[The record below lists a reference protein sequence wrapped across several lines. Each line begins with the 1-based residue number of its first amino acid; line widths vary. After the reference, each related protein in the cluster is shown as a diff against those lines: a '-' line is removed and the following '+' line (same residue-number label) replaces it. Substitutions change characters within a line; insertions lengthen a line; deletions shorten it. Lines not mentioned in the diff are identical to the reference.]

1 MNVRIKRTA
10 YWLLPGA
17 AAALLGLGGGPACA
31 QGADAATA
39 ASPSGPIPYYVGLS
53 QGLTYDSNV
62 YSVPLGPGDA
72 YSTTSLLGGFDQ
84 RIGRQRVFGS
94 ANVGV
99 NRYRDQTQLDN
110 TSYHV
115 AAGLDWETLYNL
127 AGNLGVALSRQLVPP
142 GVTSVVPEQ
151 VRNLEQTQ
159 SVNATARWGGTS
171 LLTLEA
177 TLGYSKIDYS
187 APAYVA
193 SESRAE
199 TASLATYYRPGGP
212 LRLGLAARIVDTR
225 SPQAFFDPANGTYQS
240 NSVKSNNLDFLV
252 DYDVSGLVTTN
263 ARLSYT
269 KQTNSA
275 SNEPGFS
282 GLTGSLG
289 LTWRAT
295 GKTSLTLDAAR
306 NAGLQATPFTAYSV
320 VPGASGS
327 LQTIAMTGQY
337 QNSQVTDSAGLRLTY
352 SATAKIDAFAGARY
366 VRDRLASTIVAASGN
381 LAAPDTIDSQRT
393 AFIGANYAVARN
405 WSLACNLSHGSRHVS
420 GGAVAYAYNDT
431 TVGCS
436 ARYDLHL

>member
-1 MNVRIKRTA
+1 MNVRIKQTA
-10 YWLLPGA
+10 YGLLPGA
-17 AAALLGLGGGPACA
+17 AAALLGLAGGSAWA
-31 QGADAATA
+31 QGADATTA
-39 ASPSGPIPYYVGLS
+39 ASPLEPSPYYVGLS
-53 QGLTYDSNV
+53 QGFTYDSNV
-62 YSVPLGPGDA
+62 YSVPSGPGDS

-84 RIGRQRVFGS
+84 RLGRQRVFGN

-110 TSYHV
+110 TSYR
-115 AAGLDWETLYNL
+115 AAGGLDWETLHDL
-127 AGNLGVALSRQLVPP
+127 SGNLGVALSRQLVPP
-142 GVTSVVPEQ
+142 GVTNSVPEQ
-151 VRNLEQTQ
+151 ASNIGQTQ
-159 SVNATARWGGTS
+159 SVNASARWGGPS

-177 TLGYSKIDYS
+177 TLGYSKVDYS

-225 SPQAFFDPANGTYQS
+225 SPQAFFDPVNGTYQS

-252 DYDVSGLVTTN
+252 DYDVSGLLTTN

-275 SNEPGFS
+275 SNAADFS
-282 GLTGSLG
+282 GLTGSLS
-289 LTWRAT
+289 LTWKAT

-306 NAGLQATPFTAYSV
+306 NAGLQATPFTRYSV
-320 VPGASGS
+320 VPDASGS
-327 LQTIAMTGQY
+327 LQTIATTGQY
-337 QNSQVTDSAGLRLTY
+337 QNSQLTDSAGLRLTY

-366 VRDRLASTIVAASGN
+366 ARDRIASTIVDASGN
-381 LAAPDTIDSQRT
+381 LAAPDTIDAQST
-393 AFIGANYAVARN
+393 AFIGANYAVVRN
-405 WSLACNLSHGSRHVS
+405 WSLACNLSHGHRSVS
-420 GGAVAYAYNDT
+420 GGAVAYAYNDN

-436 ARYDLHL
+436 ARYDLRL

>member
-1 MNVRIKRTA
+1 
-10 YWLLPGA
+10 L
-17 AAALLGLGGGPACA
+17 AALLGLAGGSAWA
-31 QGADAATA
+31 QAADAATA
-39 ASPSGPIPYYVGLS
+39 ASPSGPSPYYVGVS
-53 QGLTYDSNV
+53 QGFTYDSNV
-62 YSVPLGPGDA
+62 YSVPSGPGDS

-84 RIGRQRVFGS
+84 RLGRQRVFGN

-110 TSYHV
+110 TSYQ
-115 AAGLDWETLYNL
+115 AAGGLDWETLHDFS
-127 AGNLGVALSRQLVPP
+127 GNLGVNLSRQLVPP
-142 GVTSVVPEQ
+142 GLTNSVPDQ
-151 VRNLEQTQ
+151 VSNIGQTQ
-159 SVNATARWGGTS
+159 SVNASARWGGPS

-177 TLGYSKIDYS
+177 TLGYSKVDYS

-193 SESRAE
+193 SDSRAE

-212 LRLGLAARIVDTR
+212 LRLGLAARIADTR
-225 SPQAFFDPANGTYQS
+225 SPQAFFDPVNGTYQS

-252 DYDVSGLVTTN
+252 DYDVSGLLTTH

-275 SNEPGFS
+275 GNVPGFS

-289 LTWRAT
+289 VTWKAT
-295 GKTSLTLDAAR
+295 GKTSLSLDAAR
-306 NAGLQATPFTAYSV
+306 DAGLQATPFTAYSG

-327 LQTIAMTGQY
+327 LQTIATTGQY

-366 VRDRLASTIVAASGN
+366 TRDRLASTIVDASGN
-381 LAAPDTIDSQRT
+381 LAAPDTIDSQST

-405 WSLACNLSHGSRHVS
+405 WSLACNLSHGHRNVS
-420 GGAVAYAYNDT
+420 GGTVAYAYNDNM
-431 TVGCS
+431 VGCS